1 MNKYFVLATA
11 IICSTVDAFPI
22 VYEPVNTVDIN
33 EFSKKL
39 RLRAEDS
46 EFGGIASY
54 TPGIKVRVT

>member
-22 VYEPVNTVDIN
+22 VYEPVNTADIN

-39 RLRAEDS
+39 RADDS